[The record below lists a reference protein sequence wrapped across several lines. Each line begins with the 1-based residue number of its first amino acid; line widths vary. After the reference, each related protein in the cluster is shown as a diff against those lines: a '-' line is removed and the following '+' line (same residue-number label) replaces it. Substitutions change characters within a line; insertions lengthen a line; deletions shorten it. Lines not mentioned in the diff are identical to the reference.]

1 MKNQNLKKDP
11 DLQLKKYIT
20 AYFRCYL
27 NAASV
32 TYEI

>member
-20 AYFRCYL
+20 SMLSL
-27 NAASV
+27 NESALS
-32 TYEI
+32 